1 MKKFDLPLIL
11 DLIFIFFASLFLSF
25 TILRYYLDNLTYII
39 VLSLLFSILSIIIG
53 LKLLL
58 NKHKN
63 VYLKNNEVA
72 KKNEVF
78 FNLAFYNEK
87 DLKNY
92 FMKLFLKA
100 EIKADNIKENI
111 FLPEKKLLV
120 KFLFKLTPLN
130 TDDFVL
136 AVKNNTNNEI
146 VLITNEVNNDVIS
159 YAKKTNI
166 KIITGTNIFL
176 LMKKHELYPD
186 ISFSLKANEKI
197 IKRKFN
203 IELTRKKAKNFLVF
217 GSVLL
222 LFSLFVAFP
231 IYYLVMG
238 NILIITSVFL
248 RFYGKKPENVDT
260 II

>member
-87 DLKNY
+87 DLKKY